1 MVAEFENVTPKCA
14 VFGTGSIGRRHL
26 TVLREVGAEVIAVPV
41 RSQRRE
47 ELEAQGF
54 ATAASLA
61 EARAW
66 GAIGA
71 VIATDTG
78 RHVSDA
84 LQAVSLGMPTLC
96 EKPLAPAAAPAR
108 MLRKAVEEFS
118 VPVYVACCLRFDEG
132 LWRVRGMLEA
142 ISPLHSVRIECRSY
156 LPEWRPA
163 RDYRDSYAARAD
175 EGGVLRDLIHEVDY
189 ALWLFGRPA
198 CVHGKLA
205 NLGRL
210 GIQAEERAEASWTT
224 RDGVGVSIELDY
236 LSRRRVRFLRA
247 AGAGGEL
254 HYDLLARRIEVW
266 RAGEEAYIVDDMPPL
281 GHIYPAQ
288 ARALLS
294 LLQGGSAGRLTT
306 MEEGILALE
315 VCDAW
320 RASASTGRTEEV
332 EG

>member
-1 MVAEFENVTPKCA
+1 MAGFENVRPKCA
-14 VFGTGSIGRRHL
+14 VLGTGSIGRRHL
-26 TVLREVGAEVIAVPV
+26 AVLREVGAEVIAVPV

-47 ELEAQGF
+47 ELEAQGL

-61 EARAW
+61 EAQAW
-66 GAIGA
+66 GAAGA

-108 MLRKAVEEFS
+108 VLRRAVEEFS

-132 LWRVRGMLEA
+132 LWRVRGELPA
-142 ISPLHSVRIECRSY
+142 IAPLHSVRIECRSY

-163 RDYRDSYAARAD
+163 RDYRDSYAARAV

-189 ALWLFGRPA
+189 ALWLFGQPTR
-198 CVHGKLA
+198 VRGELA

-210 GIQAEERAEASWTT
+210 GIAADEWASCGWRAPG
-224 RDGVGVSIELDY
+224 GVAVSVELDY
-236 LSRRRVRFLRA
+236 LSRRRTRSLRA
-247 AGAGGEL
+247 AGAGGEVY
-254 HYDLLARRIEVW
+254 YDLLARRIEVW
-266 RAGEEAYIVDDMPPL
+266 RGGQEAHALSDLPPL
-281 GHIYPAQ
+281 GDIYRAQ
-288 ARALLS
+288 ARAFLS
-294 LLQGGSAGRLTT
+294 VLAGSGAGRLATL
-306 MEEGILALE
+306 EEGIQALN

-320 RASASTGRTEEV
+320 RASAASGRTEEV